1 MIGMTRVQI
10 GEQLNFK
17 VRDGVILE
25 GNLLKPEGKGPFPL
39 VVFVMGSGGDTY
51 KLDWEQENFYL
62 FRTIASVCVSNGFAF
77 LLVEKRGVE
86 GSGGT
91 WMKQTFEGRADDTY
105 DVIQSIKMRDD
116 IISDKISVAG
126 QSQGGWIVQLLA
138 AKYPK
143 EITSALSTAGPV
155 YSVTEQIV
163 DSQTLMWTG
172 KKLNPIL
179 IVIGG
184 KLLSS
189 IFYVYKKISS
199 LKRIGYLSYILD
211 YDARSI
217 VPRIKAPI
225 FMVFA
230 ENDISV
236 PLEKNEPLARKLLT
250 NVQAPYQIRVIPK
263 TNHGFALSEK
273 FQSWSEIKS
282 APAPAFIETLN
293 EFCLWTKSLSD
304 HNIDESKKDEL
315 LVKKG

>member
-10 GEQLNFK
+10 GEQLHFK
-17 VRDGVILE
+17 VRDGVVLE
-25 GNLLKPEGKGPFPL
+25 GNLLKPEGKGPYPL

-51 KLDWEQENFYL
+51 KIDWEHENFYL
-62 FRTIASVCVSNGFAF
+62 CRTIASVCVSNGFAF

-91 WMKQTFEGRADDTY
+91 WMKQTFEGRVDDIY
-105 DVIQSIKMRDD
+105 DVIQSIQTRND

-138 AKYPK
+138 FKYPN
-143 EITSALSTAGPV
+143 EITSALCTAGPV
-155 YSVTEQIV
+155 YSVIEQIV
-163 DSQTLMWTG
+163 DSQTLIWKG
-172 KKLNPIL
+172 KNANPVL
-179 IVIGG
+179 IGIGG
-184 KLLSS
+184 KLLTY
-189 IFYVYKKISS
+189 IFNIYKKISS

-211 YDARSI
+211 YDARNI
-217 VPRIKAPI
+217 VPGIKAPI

-236 PLEKNEPLARKLLT
+236 PLEKNEPLARKLLK
-250 NVQAPYQIRVIPK
+250 NVHVPYQIRVIPK

-282 APAPAFIETLN
+282 APAPAFIETIN
-293 EFCLWTKSLSD
+293 EFCRWTKSLPN
-304 HNIDESKKDEL
+304 HNIYRSNSEEL
-315 LVKKG
+315 RVKKG